1 LLFLAIF
8 IPEDKILEIKNA
20 ADIVEMVSEVV
31 HLKKA
36 GKNFVGLCPFHTEK
50 TPSFTVSPEKQ
61 IFYCFGC
68 GAGGNIFSFLMKND
82 GLAFPEAARSLARRY
97 GIDIPRRSLTREQ
110 KKRMGERESL
120 LKINRQAMDFF
131 SHALHRN
138 TSGQAA
144 MDYLNKR
151 GLSSEIIDRFN
162 VGYAPKGWDHL
173 LNFFSKKG
181 VPLARVERSGLILP
195 KKDGRG
201 YYDRFR
207 ERIIFPIIDVNQAV
221 IGFGGRV
228 MDDTLP
234 KYLNSPETSVYN
246 KSRSLYGL
254 HLSKDKCRK
263 AQTVYIVEGYLDLL
277 MLHQHGIEN
286 AVATLGTALTADHVR
301 MLSRYVPRMIL
312 VYDSDE
318 AGIRS
323 ALRCIDTFWKEH
335 VDFSR
340 GDVFREE
347 KADTHILVLP
357 DGHDPD
363 SYLRE
368 KGAGSFEKAASHAP
382 GIISFLIEQSI
393 GMHGLSTEGKIRVV
407 TDLKRPLAAINDNVA
422 RALYIKQLAERIG
435 LEENIILEKVRED
448 SSQKEKKDL
457 PRQKDSVN
465 QKGSRLEQQIIAMM
479 LQFPTI
485 LPEIKKYNVIE
496 FIENRHLQSIGKT
509 ILEHQISSVEQ
520 ISELLSLIDNP
531 EQHRLIS
538 ALAMVEESW
547 DESGCMKLI
556 IQFVK
561 KGQRR
566 RDRQILDQIKV
577 AEKENDQ
584 ETLNRLLREKQ
595 KLAVRSQNQQL
606 A

>member
-1 LLFLAIF
+1 MAIF

-20 ADIVEMVSEVV
+20 ADIVELVSEVV

-97 GIDIPRRSLTREQ
+97 GIDIPRRSLTPEQ

-120 LKINRQAMDFF
+120 LKINQQAVDFF
-131 SHALHRN
+131 SRALRSDK
-138 TSGQAA
+138 SGQAA
-144 MDYLNKR
+144 MAYLNKR

-162 VGYAPKGWDHL
+162 IGYAPRGWDNL
-173 LNFFSKKG
+173 LNFFSKMG
-181 VPLARVERSGLILP
+181 VSLARVEKSGLILP
-195 KKDGRG
+195 KKGGRG

-207 ERIIFPIIDVNQAV
+207 DRIIFPIIDVNHAV

-228 MDDTLP
+228 LDDTLP
-234 KYLNSPETSVYN
+234 KYLNSPETTVYN

-254 HLSKDKCRK
+254 HLSKDKCRN

-277 MLHQHGIEN
+277 TLHQQGIEN
-286 AVATLGTALTADHVR
+286 AVATLGTALTAEHVR

-323 ALRCIDTFWKEH
+323 ALRCIDIFWKEH

-363 SYLRE
+363 SYVRE

-393 GMHGLSTEGKIRVV
+393 SMHGLSTEGKIRVI
-407 TDLKRPLAAINDNVA
+407 TDLQGPLAAINDNVA
-422 RALYIKQLAERIG
+422 RTLYIKQLAERIG
-435 LEENIILEKVRED
+435 LEENIILEKVRAD
-448 SSQKEKKDL
+448 SSVKEKNDIG
-457 PRQKDSVN
+457 RQTAKAYH
-465 QKGSRLEQQIIAMM
+465 KASRLEQQVIAMM
-479 LQFPTI
+479 LQFPAI
-485 LPEIKKYNVIE
+485 LPDIKKYNVIE
-496 FIENRHLQSIGKT
+496 FIENPDLRAIGKT
-509 ILEHQISSVEQ
+509 ILERGISSVKQ
-520 ISELLSLIDNP
+520 ISELLSLVDNP
-531 EQHRLIS
+531 EQQRLIS
-538 ALAMVEESW
+538 ALSLVEESW
-547 DESGCMKLI
+547 DESGCMNLI

-561 KGQRR
+561 KGRRR
-566 RDRQILDQIKV
+566 RDREIIDRIKA

-584 ETLNRLLREKQ
+584 ETLIRLLKEKQ
-595 KLAVRSQNQQL
+595 KLAVQSQNQRL

>member
-1 LLFLAIF
+1 LAIF

-20 ADIVEMVSEVV
+20 ADIVELVSEVV

-36 GKNFVGLCPFHTEK
+36 GKNFVGLCPFHAEK

-68 GAGGNIFSFLMKND
+68 GAGGNIFSFLMKTD

-97 GIDIPRRSLTREQ
+97 GIDIPNRSLTPEQ
-110 KKRMGERESL
+110 KQRMSERESL
-120 LKINRQAMDFF
+120 LEINRQAMDFF
-131 SHALHRN
+131 AQALRRGA
-138 TSGQAA
+138 SGQAA
-144 MDYLNKR
+144 TAYLSKR
-151 GLSSEIIDRFN
+151 SLSSDIIDRFN
-162 VGYAPKGWDHL
+162 LGYAPKGWDHL
-173 LNFFSKKG
+173 LNFFLKKG
-181 VPLARVERSGLILP
+181 VPPARIERSGLILA

-207 ERIIFPIIDVNQAV
+207 DRIIFPIIDVNQAV

-234 KYLNSPETSVYN
+234 KYLNSPETPVYN

-254 HLSKDKCRK
+254 HLAKDKCRQV
-263 AQTVYIVEGYLDLL
+263 QTVYIVEGYLDLL
-277 MLHQHGIEN
+277 TLHQNGIEN

-301 MLSRYVPRMIL
+301 MLSRYVSRMIL

-323 ALRCIDTFWKEH
+323 ALRCIDIFWKEH

-340 GDVFREE
+340 GDVFSEE

-368 KGAGSFEKAASHAP
+368 KGLEVFEKAASRAP

-393 GMHGLSTEGKIRVV
+393 AMHGLSTEGKIRVV
-407 TDLKRPLAAINDNVA
+407 TDLKHPLSAINDNVA
-422 RALYIKQLAERIG
+422 RSLYIKQLSERIG
-435 LEENIILEKVRED
+435 LEEKLILEKIRED
-448 SSQKEKKDL
+448 SAGSEIRDIDRKKKYAN
-457 PRQKDSVN
+457 RM
-465 QKGSRLEQQIIAMM
+465 GSRLEQQIIAMM
-479 LQFPTI
+479 LQFPAI
-485 LPEIKKYNVIE
+485 LPEIKRSNVIE
-496 FIENRHLQSIGKT
+496 YIENQQLQFIGQT
-509 ILEHQISSVEQ
+509 ILEHQISSVDQ
-520 ISELLSLIDNP
+520 ISGLLSRIDNP
-531 EQHRLIS
+531 EQQRLIS
-538 ALAMVEESW
+538 ALAMTEESW
-547 DESGCMKLI
+547 DESGCLKLI
-556 IQFVK
+556 AQFVK
-561 KGQRR
+561 QGQKR
-566 RDRQILDQIKV
+566 RDRQILDQIKA
-577 AEKENDQ
+577 AEKQNDQ
-584 ETLNRLLREKQ
+584 ETLNSLLKEKQ
-595 KLAVRSQNQQL
+595 KLAVQSQKQHL

>member
-1 LLFLAIF
+1 MAIF

-20 ADIVEMVSEVV
+20 ADIVDLVSEVV
-31 HLKKA
+31 QLKKA
-36 GKNFVGLCPFHTEK
+36 GKNFVGLCPFHAEK

-68 GAGGNIFSFLMKND
+68 GAGGNIFSFLMKTE

-97 GIDIPRRSLTREQ
+97 GIDIPNRSLTPEQ
-110 KKRMGERESL
+110 KQRMSERESL
-120 LKINRQAMDFF
+120 LEINRQAMDFF
-131 SHALHRN
+131 ARALRRGA
-138 TSGQAA
+138 SGQAA
-144 MDYLNKR
+144 MAYLSKR
-151 GLSSEIIDRFN
+151 GLSPDIMDRFN
-162 VGYAPKGWDHL
+162 LGYAPKGWDHL
-173 LNFFSKKG
+173 LNFFLKKG
-181 VPLARVERSGLILP
+181 VPPARLERSGLILP

-207 ERIIFPIIDVNQAV
+207 DRIIFPIIDVNQAV

-234 KYLNSPETSVYN
+234 KYLNSPETPVYN

-254 HLSKDKCRK
+254 HLSKDKCRQV
-263 AQTVYIVEGYLDLL
+263 QTVYIVEGYLDLL
-277 MLHQHGIEN
+277 TLHQNGIEN

-318 AGIRS
+318 AGLRS
-323 ALRCIDTFWKEH
+323 ALRCIDIFWKEH

-368 KGAGSFEKAASHAP
+368 KGPGAFEKAASHAP

-407 TDLKRPLAAINDNVA
+407 TDLKNPLSAINDNVA
-422 RALYIKQLAERIG
+422 RSLYIKPLSERIG
-435 LEENIILEKVRED
+435 LEEKIILEKVRED
-448 SSQKEKKDL
+448 SAETEKRNIGHKKKYSD
-457 PRQKDSVN
+457 RS
-465 QKGSRLEQQIIAMM
+465 GSRLEQQIVAMM
-479 LQFPTI
+479 LQFPNI
-485 LPEIKKYNVIE
+485 MPEIKRNNVIE
-496 FIENRHLQSIGKT
+496 FIENPHLQSLGKT
-509 ILEHQISSVEQ
+509 ILEHQLSSVEQ
-520 ISELLSLIDNP
+520 ISGLLSRIDNP
-531 EQHRLIS
+531 EQQRLIS
-538 ALAMVEESW
+538 ALAMTEESW
-547 DESGCMKLI
+547 DQSGCMKLI
-556 IQFVK
+556 VQFVK
-561 KGQRR
+561 QGQKR
-566 RDRQILDQIKV
+566 RDRQILDRIKA
-577 AEKENDQ
+577 AEKQNDQ
-584 ETLNRLLREKQ
+584 ETLNSLLKEKQ
-595 KLAVRSQNQQL
+595 KMAVQSQKQHR